1 MSINKIFDYL
11 EGARNC
17 VTFANIQQGEDVL
30 ILAESDVEFATIEAL
45 SLCCKER
52 KANIFVLFKE
62 RAEFGAEISPVIGE
76 ALKAADTV
84 FDLGYPLAHTKAGV
98 IANMDFGTKIIMVRP
113 DAEVFATE
121 AAKFPLDLWYEMGR
135 LMHQKIR
142 GNPILKI
149 VDDKG
154 TNFSIDIDPRCVG
167 GFIGSVPL
175 EPGIAVP
182 GYLGPFPPGTTLW
195 GDLKYTATG
204 VLFLDGAY
212 SFGRISEPIKW
223 TVKNGW
229 VTDFEGYGANTFKD
243 LVRRSK
249 NANRFGKMGFGMN
262 PKVIPDFEGPTPQ
275 LRAAKL
281 FYSTRR
287 AGTFF
292 CSMGSD
298 ALMGG
303 KDWSPQVPIYAI
315 LLKPTVF
322 LGDEI
327 FIENGHLEILD
338 DPHIRKKAEE
348 CAEPK
353 DLLGMVE
360 S

>member
-1 MSINKIFDYL
+1 MAINKILNYL
-11 EGARNC
+11 TGARNC
-17 VTFANIQQGEDVL
+17 VKFANVQQGENVL
-30 ILAESDVEFATIEAL
+30 ILAEPDAEFETIEAL

-52 KANIFVLFKE
+52 DADVFVLFKE
-62 RAEFGAEISPVIGE
+62 GAEFGKDISPVIAE
-76 ALKAADTV
+76 SLKASDTV
-84 FDLGYPLAHTKAGV
+84 FDLGYPVAHTKAGV

-121 AAKFPLDLWYEMGR
+121 AAKFPLDLWYAMGK
-135 LMHQKIR
+135 LMHRKIR
-142 GNPILKI
+142 ETPHLRIIDK
-149 VDDKG
+149 KG
-154 TNFSIDIDPRCVG
+154 TNFTMEIDPRCVG
-167 GFIGSVPL
+167 GFIGPVPL

-182 GYLGPFPPGTTLW
+182 GYVGPFPPGTTLW
-195 GDLKYTATG
+195 GDMKYSANG

-212 SFGRISEPIKW
+212 NFGKIPEPIRW

-229 VTDFEGYGANTFKD
+229 VTDFQGYGASTFLE

-262 PKVIPDFEGPTPQ
+262 PKVIADFDSPTPG

-287 AGTFF
+287 SGTFF

-315 LLKPTVF
+315 LLQPTVF
-322 LGDEI
+322 LCEEI
-327 FIENGHLEILD
+327 FIENGYLKILD
-338 DPHIRKKAEE
+338 DPLVWEKAKEFGDPRE
-348 CAEPK
+348 
-353 DLLGMVE
+353 LLGTIG